1 MWTVRR
7 YWRLLD
13 KPEKRY
19 IISRKEAYHGSTVP
33 AVSLGGQSFT
43 HEMDGLPIPEIAHID
58 HPYWYGEGG
67 DLPLDEFGLKTAKCL
82 ETKIKE
88 IGQEKVA
95 AFIG

>member
-58 HPYWYGEGG
+58 HPYWYGKGG
-67 DLPLDEFGLKTAKCL
+67 NLPLDEFGLKTAKCL

-88 IGQEKVA
+88 IGQEKVV